1 MMSDQSNPLTF
12 GTSARWQAHAAS
24 GSAARHLDQ
33 GAWVPDS
40 IRDSMPTSSR
50 EAGIVG
56 LVLTGYLDTEVRSRL
71 PSASEPDRYR
81 WSFGPGIDRPE
92 PLRSTPAQ
100 LSNGLTGLTS
110 NTHCRL
116 SLGWID
122 GDRRHHLAPGRATVA
137 AHLARPS
144 TAASPRDLAQAAS
157 GLGTVLKR
165 LGQLDIVDL
174 HELAAP
180 TGPRRLAHWLRTGDG
195 PWAAGI
201 MHDRLMALL
210 GRARTEEIISW
221 VDEMP
226 REQLVHGRAGLAS
239 TVLSESSAPS
249 ALLTGDEVA
258 CGPRDFDL
266 AWVLGEFLVTEHL
279 TRYLPDDQ
287 AARQR
292 QLITD
297 CRDAFLIAYGPSK
310 DLVTTGRTTSL
321 RVLLE
326 IHDAA
331 AYLDRML
338 DDLAAQAAEIVD
350 CAR

>member
-1 MMSDQSNPLTF
+1 MSENPIVPTW
-12 GTSARWQAHAAS
+12 GASARWQAHVVRDA
-24 GSAARHLDQ
+24 AARHLDEV
-33 GAWVPDS
+33 AWQHES
-40 IRDSMPTSSR
+40 IRDSPTPGPSR

-56 LVLTGYLDTEVRSRL
+56 LVLTGYLDTEIRSRL
-71 PSASEPDRYR
+71 PSAREPDRYR
-81 WSFGPGIDRPE
+81 WSFGPGVDRPE
-92 PLRSTPAQ
+92 PLRCTPAH
-100 LSNGLTGLTS
+100 LSNGLTSLTS
-110 NTHCRL
+110 NSNCRL

-144 TAASPRDLAQAAS
+144 TVASPRDLVQAAS
-157 GLGTVLKR
+157 GLGAVLKQ
-165 LGQLDIVDL
+165 LGQLDTNL
-174 HELAAP
+174 HDLAAP

-195 PWAAGI
+195 PWAAGV
-201 MHDRLMALL
+201 MHDRLVARL
-210 GRARTEEIISW
+210 GTARTEEIISW
-221 VDEMP
+221 VEEMP
-226 REQLVHGRAGLAS
+226 RERLVHGRAGLAS

-266 AWVLGEFLVTEHL
+266 AWVLGEFLVTEHM
-279 TRYLPDDQ
+279 TRYVSDDDQ

-326 IHDAA
+326 IHDSA

-338 DDLAAQAAEIVD
+338 DDLVAQAAEIVD

>member
-1 MMSDQSNPLTF
+1 MSDQLITPTWVA
-12 GTSARWQAHAAS
+12 SARWQAHALRGA
-24 GSAARHLDQ
+24 AARHLD
-33 GAWVPDS
+33 VPASQPGS
-40 IRDSMPTSSR
+40 IRDSPAPGSSR

-56 LVLTGYLDTEVRSRL
+56 LVLTGYLDTEIRSRL
-71 PSASEPDRYR
+71 PSAPERDRYR

-92 PLRSTPAQ
+92 PLRCTPSHLSTA
-100 LSNGLTGLTS
+100 LTGLTS
-110 NTHCRL
+110 SSHCRL
-116 SLGWID
+116 SLGWTD

-144 TAASPRDLAQAAS
+144 TAASPRDLVQAAS
-157 GLGTVLKR
+157 GLGTVLKQ
-165 LGQLDIVDL
+165 LGQLDITDL
-174 HELAAP
+174 DELAAP
-180 TGPRRLAHWLRTGDG
+180 TGPLRLAHWLRTGDG

-201 MHDRLMALL
+201 MHDRLIALL
-210 GRARTEEIISW
+210 GTARTEEIIGW
-221 VDEMP
+221 VEEMP
-226 REQLVHGRAGLAS
+226 RERLVHGRAGLAS

-249 ALLTGDEVA
+249 ALLTGDEIA

-266 AWVLGEFLVTEHL
+266 AWVLGEFLVDEHMI
-279 TRYLPDDQ
+279 RYVSDDQ

-297 CRDAFLIAYGPSK
+297 CRDAFLVAYGPSK

-350 CAR
+350 SAR

>member
-1 MMSDQSNPLTF
+1 
-12 GTSARWQAHAAS
+12 
-24 GSAARHLDQ
+24 
-33 GAWVPDS
+33 
-40 IRDSMPTSSR
+40 
-50 EAGIVG
+50 
-56 LVLTGYLDTEVRSRL
+56 
-71 PSASEPDRYR
+71 
-81 WSFGPGIDRPE
+81 
-92 PLRSTPAQ
+92 
-100 LSNGLTGLTS
+100 
-110 NTHCRL
+110 
-116 SLGWID
+116 
-122 GDRRHHLAPGRATVA
+122 
-137 AHLARPS
+137 
-144 TAASPRDLAQAAS
+144 
-157 GLGTVLKR
+157 
-165 LGQLDIVDL
+165 
-174 HELAAP
+174 
-180 TGPRRLAHWLRTGDG
+180 
-195 PWAAGI
+195 
-201 MHDRLMALL
+201 
-210 GRARTEEIISW
+210 
-221 VDEMP
+221 
-226 REQLVHGRAGLAS
+226 
-239 TVLSESSAPS
+239 VLSESSAPS

-279 TRYLPDDQ
+279 TLYLPDDQ